1 MNPVAWKHILMSQEL
16 WDLRRQAKQAVWDGV
31 RVLPENSGLVGHFYQ
46 APSFCQTKADETTIW
61 PEGFDPTFAGV
72 RFAEGGQAPTTS
84 QAPTT
89 TTTTTQPPATTT
101 TTVAPVSDVV
111 LIGGSG
117 EPDPGPYTV
126 VRGEEL
132 KIRWTV
138 TTEGLSYNRIYGYGT
153 NSDPGQ
159 YDLANECCRLRGEL
173 VSTSD
178 TRGSY
183 EATLDTNGM
192 PLGDSTY
199 LVEAIRTDG
208 TNSSSSLTVTVVPP
222 VEPPERTG
230 PVIEFLSVSQPTLSA
245 GDVITVRWNVSDPSG
260 VESVSWGSG
269 HATVFKASCS
279 KRSTYLKHGPLVSGT
294 VYDGVFEATWV
305 AEQYHANDGPGF
317 CDLQF
322 SATDIW
328 GNWTHY
334 EFDNALVVSG

>member
-1 MNPVAWKHILMSQEL
+1 
-16 WDLRRQAKQAVWDGV
+16 
-31 RVLPENSGLVGHFYQ
+31 
-46 APSFCQTKADETTIW
+46 
-61 PEGFDPTFAGV
+61 
-72 RFAEGGQAPTTS
+72 
-84 QAPTT
+84 
-89 TTTTTQPPATTT
+89 
-101 TTVAPVSDVV
+101 
-111 LIGGSG
+111 
-117 EPDPGPYTV
+117 V

-138 TTEGLSYNRIYGYGT
+138 TTEGLSYSRIYGYGT

-173 VSTSD
+173 VSVSD

-208 TNSSSSLTVTVVPP
+208 TNSSSSLTVTVIPP

-328 GNWTHY
+328 GNWTLY